1 MTSAHSDIHFSALC
15 NAIEHEKCEKARA
28 ILETHPALLLDQNN
42 NDGFTPLDLAFMT
55 GNQEILKLLIHHRH
69 DEHSG
74 KKRSSHLTLIFQ
86 SSHHPTLIFQSTLN
100 PTLIFQS
107 SYHPT
112 IHSKAHI
119 T

>member
-74 KKRSSHLTLIFQ
+74 KKNIPKLASPNFNILKLILPN
-86 SSHHPTLIFQSTLN
+86 SPNLNIPKIASPT
-100 PTLIFQS
+100 
-107 SYHPT
+107 
-112 IHSKAHI
+112 
-119 T
+119 

>member
-74 KKRSSHLTLIFQ
+74 KKKLALPNFNIPKLASPSSNIPKFT
-86 SSHHPTLIFQSTLN
+86 
-100 PTLIFQS
+100 
-107 SYHPT
+107 
-112 IHSKAHI
+112 
-119 T
+119 

>member
-55 GNQEILKLLIHHRH
+55 GNQEILQLLIHHRH
-69 DEHSG
+69 DDHSG
-74 KKRSSHLTLIFQ
+74 KKKPKITLK
-86 SSHHPTLIFQSTLN
+86 
-100 PTLIFQS
+100 
-107 SYHPT
+107 
-112 IHSKAHI
+112 SKI
-119 T
+119 NFNLRQNYNFE

>member
-74 KKRSSHLTLIFQ
+74 KKKAPLTLIIFHSSPHLTLESKSQFTQ
-86 SSHHPTLIFQSTLN
+86 LL
-100 PTLIFQS
+100 
-107 SYHPT
+107 Y
-112 IHSKAHI
+112 SKAHI